1 MSNYIYYTYRVKGGG
16 DMYYKPTPL
25 FMVIIICLSV
35 GGLISTDIFL
45 PALGDMRQYYQ
56 VTESRIQHAVAIFL
70 SALAVGQLIYGPLS
84 DNFGRKKTLLFGLF
98 LWLFA
103 TLGII
108 YTVNIQAFLT
118 LRFLQGL
125 GACAGIV
132 LSRAIINDL
141 MDKEAAG
148 KFYLVIFPF
157 VGTSP
162 ALAPL
167 IGQLLLQFFNWQ
179 SIFIFLSLFIL
190 LSIFLCH
197 FVLTETLPLTKR
209 QSFTSVGII
218 KSSLR
223 VLRNKQFIFYA
234 LIPCFAYATYFA
246 YIVESPFFLTKLGL
260 STLHIGYSYIGVSL
274 TYVLGNLVARNFL
287 KRESME
293 RTIRRGYV
301 TFVMGGILF
310 AIQMYVSP
318 WPLLTSL
325 IAISILTFGNGFLL
339 PLGTALA
346 ISSHPQAAGAASGV
360 MGALQLGS
368 AALSAIIIGTIS
380 GHNPWSF
387 AILLAT
393 CCIVGFVIYSR
404 KANYFITLK

>member
-1 MSNYIYYTYRVKGGG
+1 
-16 DMYYKPTPL
+16 
-25 FMVIIICLSV
+25 
-35 GGLISTDIFL
+35 
-45 PALGDMRQYYQ
+45 
-56 VTESRIQHAVAIFL
+56 
-70 SALAVGQLIYGPLS
+70 
-84 DNFGRKKTLLFGLF
+84 
-98 LWLFA
+98 
-103 TLGII
+103 
-108 YTVNIQAFLT
+108 
-118 LRFLQGL
+118 
-125 GACAGIV
+125 
-132 LSRAIINDL
+132 

-167 IGQLLLQFFNWQ
+167 IGQLLLQSFNWQ

-197 FVLTETLPLTKR
+197 FVLTETLSLTKR
-209 QSFTSVGII
+209 QSFTPVGII
-218 KSSLR
+218 KNNLE

-234 LIPCFAYATYFA
+234 LIPCFAYAAYFA
-246 YIVESPFFLTKLGL
+246 YIVESPFFLTNLGL
-260 STLHIGYSYIGVSL
+260 STLYIGYSYIGVSL
-274 TYVLGNLVARNFL
+274 TYVLGNLVARSFL

-293 RTIRRGYV
+293 RTIQRGYV
-301 TFVMGGILF
+301 IFVMGGILF

-339 PLGTALA
+339 PLGIALA
-346 ISSHPQAAGAASGV
+346 ISSHPKATGAASGV

-368 AALSAIIIGTIS
+368 AAFSAIMIGTIS
-380 GHNPWSF
+380 RHNPWGF
-387 AILLAT
+387 AILLAL

-404 KANYFITLK
+404 KANYFMTLK